1 MLSDEIRARLA
12 QIHATRPREQPSP
25 HIAIGLH
32 SPSAAG
38 PIRHEPAP
46 GLVER
51 GQEFATDCGTFLRFR
66 RQLSGFELRPA
77 GPPVSLAEDSAAVPA
92 RARAKARL
100 ELQTLAEHFPAGT
113 VFLDLETCGFAGSPI
128 FLIGLVWQPEGTLV
142 LDQLFARTYLEER
155 ALLEHFWQIAS
166 ANRVLVTFNGKS
178 FDWPMLQDRSIR
190 HRLGC
195 VRATDVGA
203 RVPGASLSRVPLGTQ
218 LAHCDL
224 LHHARRRWKRVLP
237 NCRLQTL
244 ERFVCGRARYNDLDG
259 ALVPA
264 AYHHFV
270 RTGETRE
277 IGAILK
283 HNALDLITLVELA
296 LKLTSPPVS
305 RVASA

>member
-1 MLSDEIRARLA
+1 MLSDEVRARLA
-12 QIHATRPREQPSP
+12 QIHATRPREQAAPS
-25 HIAIGLH
+25 IAIG
-32 SPSAAG
+32 SRSIASAGLLG
-38 PIRHEPAP
+38 PDPAP
-46 GLVER
+46 DLFER
-51 GQEFATDCGTFLRFR
+51 GQECSTNGGTFLRFR
-66 RQLSGFELRPA
+66 RQLSGFELRQA
-77 GPPVSLAEDSAAVPA
+77 GPPISLPDDAGAG
-92 RARAKARL
+92 RARATTRARL
-100 ELQTLAEHFPAGT
+100 ELEALAEHFPAGT

-128 FLIGLVWQPEGTLV
+128 FLIGLVWQPDGALV

-155 ALLEHFWQIAS
+155 ALLEEFWRIAA

-178 FDWPMLQDRSIR
+178 FDGPMVADRSTR

-195 VRATDVGA
+195 GRSTNIGSPWPLASPN
-203 RVPGASLSRVPLGTQ
+203 RVPAATQ

-244 ERFVCGRARYNDLDG
+244 ERFVCGRARFNDLDG

-270 RTGETRE
+270 RTGQTRE

-296 LKLTSPPVS
+296 LKLTSPPVNQ
-305 RVASA
+305 VASA

>member
-12 QIHATRPREQPSP
+12 QIHATRPRAQPSP

-32 SPSAAG
+32 STPAAG
-38 PIRHEPAP
+38 SIRYEPAP
-46 GLVER
+46 DLFER
-51 GQEFATDCGTFLRFR
+51 GQECAADCGTFLRFR
-66 RQLSGFELRPA
+66 RQLSGFEQRPA
-77 GPPVSLAEDSAAVPA
+77 GPAVSLAEDAAAVPA
-92 RARAKARL
+92 RARARARL
-100 ELQTLAEHFPAGT
+100 ELQALAEHFPAGS

-128 FLIGLVWQPEGTLV
+128 FLIGLVWQPEGALV

-195 VRATDVGA
+195 AGRTDAGS
-203 RVPGASLSRVPLGTQ
+203 RVPGASASRGALGTQ

-244 ERFVCGRARYNDLDG
+244 ERFVCGRARHNDLDG

-270 RTGETRE
+270 RTGEKRE

-283 HNALDLITLVELA
+283 HNALDLMTLVELA

>member
-1 MLSDEIRARLA
+1 MLSEEVRVRLA
-12 QIHATRPREQPSP
+12 QIHATRPREPSAP
-25 HIAIGLH
+25 SIAIGLR
-32 SPSAAG
+32 SIASA
-38 PIRHEPAP
+38 
-46 GLVER
+46 GLLRPDPVPDLFER
-51 GQEFATDCGTFLRFR
+51 GQECSTNSGTFLRFR
-66 RQLSGFELRPA
+66 RQLKGFEFGQA
-77 GPPVSLAEDSAAVPA
+77 GPPISLPDDVGAG
-92 RARAKARL
+92 RARATTRARL
-100 ELQTLAEHFPAGT
+100 ELEALTEHFPAGT

-128 FLIGLVWQPEGTLV
+128 FLIGLVWQPDGALV

-155 ALLEHFWQIAS
+155 AILEEFWKIAA

-178 FDWPMLQDRSIR
+178 FDGPMVLDRSTR
-190 HRLGC
+190 HRLG
-195 VRATDVGA
+195 RLTHIGSPWALA
-203 RVPGASLSRVPLGTQ
+203 SPNRVAAGTQ

-244 ERFVCGRARYNDLDG
+244 ERFVCGRARFNDLDG

-270 RTGETRE
+270 RTGQTRE

-296 LKLTSPPVS
+296 LKLTSPPVNQ
-305 RVASA
+305 VASA

>member
-1 MLSDEIRARLA
+1 MRSGS
-12 QIHATRPREQPSP
+12 T
-25 HIAIGLH
+25 
-32 SPSAAG
+32 PSA
-38 PIRHEPAP
+38 
-46 GLVER
+46 GLVRPEHPPELFKR
-51 GQEFATDCGTFLRFR
+51 AQECSTHSGPFLRFR
-66 RQLSGFELRPA
+66 RQLSGFELRQSRPSISFAADAGADPA
-77 GPPVSLAEDSAAVPA
+77 KPPT
-92 RARAKARL
+92 RGRL
-100 ELQTLAEHFPAGT
+100 ELEALAENFPAGT

-128 FLIGLVWQPEGTLV
+128 FLIGVVWQLEGVLV
-142 LDQLFARTYLEER
+142 LDQLFARSYLEER
-155 ALLEHFWQIAS
+155 ALLEAFWQIAT

-178 FDWPMLQDRSIR
+178 FDWPMVQDRSTR
-190 HRLGC
+190 HHLGC
-195 VRATDVGA
+195 GRQTSAQSSSTSLNRAAQQTH
-203 RVPGASLSRVPLGTQ
+203 

-244 ERFVCGRARYNDLDG
+244 ERYVCGRARFNDLEG

-264 AYHHFV
+264 AYHRFV

-283 HNALDLITLVELA
+283 HNALDLVTLVEIA